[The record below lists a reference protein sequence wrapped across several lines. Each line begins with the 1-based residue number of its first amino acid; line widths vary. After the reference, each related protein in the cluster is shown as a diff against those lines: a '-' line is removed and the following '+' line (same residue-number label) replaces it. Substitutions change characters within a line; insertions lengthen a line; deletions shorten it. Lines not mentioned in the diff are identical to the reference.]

1 MNLDRTVAV
10 VLAGGLGS
18 RIQALYANLPKPMI
32 PVNGRPF
39 LEWVLRY
46 LRREGIR
53 CVVVSCGYK
62 ADVIRR
68 YFAASPVEGM
78 AIQTWAEPEPRG
90 TAGGFLEAMG
100 QSEHEAD
107 SWLVLNG
114 DSLVV
119 AALGSLYRLLESPH
133 VQGALVGV
141 NVPDTSRYG
150 RVVSD
155 STGRLLH
162 FEEKQPGQGT
172 INAGVYLFRSSVLD
186 LFPKVRP
193 LSFETQVFPSL
204 LAAGADL
211 RVCSISA
218 PFLDIGTPDSVA
230 QAEDFVRG
238 HCLNLWECPWLS

>member
-1 MNLDRTVAV
+1 MNPDRTVAV

-18 RIQALYANLPKPMI
+18 RIQALYPNLPKPMI
-32 PVNGRPF
+32 PVSGRPF
-39 LEWVLRY
+39 LEWILRY

-53 CVVVSCGYK
+53 RVVLSCGYK
-62 ADVIRR
+62 AEVISR

-90 TAGGFLEAMG
+90 TAGGFWEAME
-100 QSEHEAD
+100 QSEIEAD
-107 SWLVLNG
+107 TWLVLNG

-119 AALGSLYRLLESPH
+119 AELGSLYRLLESLH

-155 STGRLLH
+155 SAGRLLH
-162 FEEKQPGQGT
+162 FEEKRPGQGT
-172 INAGVYLFRSSVLD
+172 INAGVYLFRSSVLR
-186 LFPKVRP
+186 LFPKGRP

-211 RVCSISA
+211 RVCSVSA
-218 PFLDIGTPDSVA
+218 PFLDIGTPESVA

-238 HCLNLWECPWLS
+238 HCLDLLRSPL